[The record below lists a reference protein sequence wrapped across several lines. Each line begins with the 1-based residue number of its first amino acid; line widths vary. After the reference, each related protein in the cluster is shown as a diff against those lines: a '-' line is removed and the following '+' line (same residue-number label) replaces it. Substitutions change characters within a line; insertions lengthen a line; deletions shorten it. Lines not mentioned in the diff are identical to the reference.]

1 MKTVRQLSI
10 AVLVLVCAVNLYAGA
25 RMIMDPT
32 GNSLGLPFYLLN
44 GTVFKD
50 YTIPGWILLIGFGVL
65 SLFTIIVT
73 LKKVHWYPTAIV
85 VQGVVIVVIVI
96 AQMFMV
102 GNDFFLQYFF
112 LMMGFFLVALG
123 FLQNQM
129 KKANAQNHSSGQN
142 QHHPHRHHHH

>member
-25 RMIMDPT
+25 RMITDPT

-44 GTVFKD
+44 GSAFKD
-50 YTIPGWILLIGFGVL
+50 YTIPGWILFIGFGVL

-73 LKKVHWYPTAIV
+73 LKKMPWYPTAIV
-85 VQGVVIVVIVI
+85 VQGLVIVAVVIT
-96 AQMFMV
+96 QMIML
-102 GNDFFLQYFF
+102 GDDFFLQYFF

-129 KKANAQNHSSGQN
+129 KKNSAQNHSAGHNQ
-142 QHHPHRHHHH
+142 QHHNHRHH